1 MEIERYNEDFIHILG
16 DLATVMNK
24 RGEQFRAKAYQK
36 AQESIIS
43 YPQNITDVSQLS
55 SISGVGKSI
64 VEKLGEFVT
73 TGKIAL
79 LEQERVNPANILCD
93 VYGIGP
99 KKAGELVATGIQS
112 IADLERVKNDV
123 LNDVQRVGLKY
134 YYDIIQRIPRSEI
147 ETYETLFRN
156 VVENYPSLQ
165 FEIVGS
171 YRRGAQNSGDIDVIL
186 TSTSASNYKKFVD
199 ELIKRQIIVEVLSRG
214 QSKTLV
220 ITKLNS
226 QSVARRVDFLFSPP
240 DEYAFSILY
249 FTGSKIFN
257 TIMRQHALSM
267 GLTLNEH
274 GFHSMTDGKK
284 GEKIELH
291 FASELDIFNYLNL
304 AYKEPME
311 RIDGRSIVSTQQ
323 RQQTVQQPTQKKSAK
338 ANTKPPANPV
348 ETNTVTDF
356 TTFPT
361 LYNTTI
367 GTGREKQWAVQVLD
381 NGNNTYTVKTEYG
394 IVGGKQTTHESLVA
408 EGKNTGKKNETTPRQ
423 QAQLE
428 AERDW
433 VKKQKQGY
441 LVRSCDQLCAT
452 VVNTPDQL
460 GDQQPTKK
468 MLKPMLALE
477 FDMSKPCKFP
487 VYIQPKLDGVRCLIY
502 KMNGQITFQS
512 RQNTIYA
519 EFAHLAPQ
527 LTDLFNRFRDQEDLV
542 LDGELYT
549 HGLPFEKITSL
560 VRSSKRKAGEIELLN
575 YHVYDCFYSSTNT
588 ENNPKNTLD
597 YQARQSVLL
606 EAFGA
611 NFYPNLVLVET
622 QIASDKDAIERY
634 HEYYTT
640 MENAYE
646 GVMVRS
652 VKGVYKQQ
660 GRSKDLQKYKKFF
673 DEEFEIVGHHEG
685 TGAHAGTAIFDCRS
699 NVNKN
704 KLFGVTMQGTLE
716 SKRQMVGNITD
727 YYGKMLTVKYQ
738 EKSEEG
744 IPRFPVGIGFRDYE

>member
-64 VEKLGEFVT
+64 VEKLGEFVA

-79 LEQERVNPANILCD
+79 LEQERVNPANVLCD

-99 KKAGELVATGIQS
+99 KKAGELVASGIQS
-112 IADLERVKNDV
+112 IADLERVKDDV
-123 LNDVQRVGLKY
+123 LNDVQRIGLKY
-134 YYDIIQRIPRSEI
+134 YHDIIQRIPRAEI
-147 ETYETLFRN
+147 EIYETLFRN
-156 VVENYPSLQ
+156 VVANYPSLQ

-186 TSTSASNYKKFVD
+186 TSTSANNYKKFVD
-199 ELIKRQIIVEVLSRG
+199 ELIKRQVIVEVLSRG

-257 TIMRQHALSM
+257 TIMRQHALLM

-284 GEKIELH
+284 GEKIELN

-323 RQQTVQQPTQKKSAK
+323 QTIRQSAQKKPAK
-338 ANTKPPANPV
+338 ANSA
-348 ETNTVTDF
+348 ETNVVADF
-356 TTFPT
+356 KTFPT

-381 NGNNTYTVKTEYG
+381 NGDNTYTVKTEYG
-394 IVGGKQTTHESLVA
+394 IVGGKQTTHESLVT
-408 EGKNTGKKNETTPRQ
+408 EGKNSGKKNETTPRQ

-441 LVRSCDQLCAT
+441 SVRTC
-452 VVNTPDQL
+452 DQL
-460 GDQQPTKK
+460 GDQLTTCVSHEPAQQGDQLPIKK

-487 VYIQPKLDGVRCLIY
+487 VYVQPKLDGVRCLIY
-502 KMNGQITFQS
+502 KMNGRITFQS

-519 EFAHLAPQ
+519 EFAHLVPQ
-527 LTDLFNRFRDQEDLV
+527 LADLFARFRDQEDLV

-606 EAFGA
+606 EAFGT
-611 NFYPNLVLVET
+611 NTYPNLVLVET
-622 QIASDKDAIERY
+622 QIANNKDAIERY

-640 MENAYE
+640 MEDAYE

-673 DEEFEIVGHHEG
+673 DEEFEIIGHHEG

-704 KLFGVTMQGTLE
+704 KSFGVTMQGTLE
-716 SKRQMVGNITD
+716 SKRQMMGNITD